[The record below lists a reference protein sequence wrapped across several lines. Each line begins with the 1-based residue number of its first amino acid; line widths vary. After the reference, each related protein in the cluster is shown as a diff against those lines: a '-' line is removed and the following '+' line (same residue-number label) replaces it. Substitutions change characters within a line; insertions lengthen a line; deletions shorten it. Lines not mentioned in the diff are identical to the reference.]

1 MKRLLL
7 ALLILLIFC
16 IAFSITAFAAEE
28 SPEAIETEEETDA
41 EVPLE
46 TYIIA
51 LIPSVGTLIGSAVVF
66 WRIIK
71 QFSGLRKDVL
81 DEAAIAQIKKE
92 TKSLQQLVQKLIEQ
106 QETELQDTESLKRSV
121 ECMQM
126 TAQKLE
132 LHLCRIESSMNEPE
146 KDVMG
151 HL

>member
-1 MKRLLL
+1 MKKLLL
-7 ALLILLIFC
+7 AFLILSIIC
-16 IAFSITAFAAEE
+16 IAFSITAFATNEPPEE
-28 SPEAIETEEETDA
+28 IETEEGTEA

-46 TYIIA
+46 TYLIA

-92 TKSLQQLVQKLIEQ
+92 TRSLQQLVQKLVEQ
-106 QETELQDTESLKRSV
+106 QTTELQDTESLKRSV

-126 TAQKLE
+126 TAQKLD
-132 LHLCRIESSMNEPE
+132 LHITRLEAQIGGSDD
-146 KDVMG
+146 KAV
-151 HL
+151 